1 MSKSIILPS
10 SVKLTAAQADCV
22 EKLEEALEAA
32 RDGNVNSVGIV
43 LCMRKGYASTIGGTD
58 AAELN
63 LGLDSLKRKILDGVE
78 KPLGRLMGVS

>member
-1 MSKSIILPS
+1 MTKSILLPNT
-10 SVKLTAAQADCV
+10 VNLTDAQADCV
-22 EKLEEALEAA
+22 EKLEEALEQA

-43 LCMRKGYASTIGGTD
+43 LCMRKGYASVVGGTD

-78 KPLGRLMGVS
+78 KPFAGKLMI